1 MSDVTPPL
9 HLPTVEE
16 LIRHRLTVAL
26 GGWRGSVETAL
37 PVIIFVVAWSW
48 RHDVRTAVVAA
59 VVVAVTLAAA
69 RLVQRSSLQH
79 VGGAV
84 FATALAAFFALRSG
98 RAEDAFLPGII
109 GSAAW
114 GLATA
119 LSNVVR
125 WPVIGFLVGAG
136 DPEAREDPLRWRRDP
151 AMVAVCQ
158 RLTWVLVALYAVRVA
173 IMYPLFLAGSV
184 TWLGVTKVLLGW
196 PAWAL
201 SIAVM
206 GALLMRG
213 QTPQSI
219 PTEDSEVAWEEHHDG
234 SP

>member
-1 MSDVTPPL
+1 VSDVTAPH

-37 PVIIFVVAWSW
+37 PVLVFVAAWSW

-59 VVVAVTLAAA
+59 VVAAFALAAA

-79 VGGAV
+79 VGGAL

-98 RAEDAFLPGII
+98 RAQDAFLPGII

-114 GLATA
+114 GVATA
-119 LSNVVR
+119 ASNVVR

-201 SIAVM
+201 AIAVM

-219 PTEDSEVAWEEHHDG
+219 PTEDSEVAWEEHHPG
-234 SP
+234 SQ